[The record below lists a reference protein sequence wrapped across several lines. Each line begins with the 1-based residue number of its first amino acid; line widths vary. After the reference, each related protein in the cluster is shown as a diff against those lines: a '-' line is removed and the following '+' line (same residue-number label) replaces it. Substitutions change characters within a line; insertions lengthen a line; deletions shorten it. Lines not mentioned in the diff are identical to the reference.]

1 MDPSRFSLR
10 SVTEAMPT
18 PRSKTRRE
26 SLILSLHMVR
36 LVLAQWTVVN
46 SMRIILAQKLNR
58 YAIIIWSKSYVNIS
72 ESSYFLG
79 IRSYEVFPRLISGVL
94 VVVFT

>member
-10 SVTEAMPT
+10 SVIEAMPT

-46 SMRIILAQKLNR
+46 SMRIILAQNSKQLCNNHLVQELCENIRKL
-58 YAIIIWSKSYVNIS
+58 
-72 ESSYFLG
+72 
-79 IRSYEVFPRLISGVL
+79 VFPGNQK
-94 VVVFT
+94 